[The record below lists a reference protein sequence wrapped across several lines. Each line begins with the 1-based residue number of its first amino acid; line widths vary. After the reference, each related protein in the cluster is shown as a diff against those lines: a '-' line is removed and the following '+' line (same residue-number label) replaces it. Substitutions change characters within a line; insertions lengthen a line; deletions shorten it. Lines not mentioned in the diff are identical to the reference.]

1 METNKKVYVLG
12 ENTLAGR
19 VHPGEILKEELRE
32 RSLAQKDFAGQI
44 GMQPTHLSALI
55 HGKRNITT
63 DLARRLEEGLGIP
76 AYLWLG
82 LQNQYNLHKKDAS
95 SQMTYSPLHEYP
107 DLHAPAPILCE
118 QEGPMYGSGLVTR
131 NLQLPAKDLELL
143 HALSER
149 MGWHLSD

>member
-63 DLARRLEEGLGIP
+63 DIARRLEEGLGIP
-76 AYLWLG
+76 AYTG
-82 LQNQYNLHKKDAS
+82 F
-95 SQMTYSPLHEYP
+95 M
-107 DLHAPAPILCE
+107 
-118 QEGPMYGSGLVTR
+118 
-131 NLQLPAKDLELL
+131 
-143 HALSER
+143 
-149 MGWHLSD
+149 